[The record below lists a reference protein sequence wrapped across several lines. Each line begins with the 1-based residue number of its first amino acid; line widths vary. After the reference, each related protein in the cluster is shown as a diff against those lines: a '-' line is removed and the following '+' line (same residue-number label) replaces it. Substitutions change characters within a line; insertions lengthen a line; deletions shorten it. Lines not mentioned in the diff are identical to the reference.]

1 MKAVLF
7 SPYTDEQEFR
17 DALRNFP
24 QVEFEIAHSTEEL
37 PGKLPGAEIL
47 VTANRVYDIAAGRLI
62 REHGRALKWIQFTTS
77 GIDKALA
84 SGFPAGVIVTNLA
97 GLRAFAVAEHA
108 MSLMLG
114 LVRQVRRSEQAFARR
129 DWARDDLSTG
139 VENLAGRHLVIV
151 GTGAIGQDIA
161 RKAKAFD
168 MRVTGV
174 SRSAKPLAHFDALLP
189 RSELR
194 AACRKADFV
203 MVAALADE
211 STEKIVSREII
222 DAMPPRAYIVNIAR
236 GSLIDED
243 ALIDALRER
252 RIAGAALDVQA
263 IEPVPLEHALWNLD
277 NLLLTP
283 HVSGAGSQGTGAT
296 HASMFAD
303 NLRLWLAGKRL
314 EKIVIEKS
322 S

>member
-1 MKAVLF
+1 MKAALF
-7 SPYTDEQEFR
+7 SPYTSELEFR
-17 DALRNFP
+17 DALRDFP
-24 QVEFEIAHSTEEL
+24 QVELEIARSSEEL
-37 PGKLPGAEIL
+37 PGALAGAEIL
-47 VTANRVYDIAAGRLI
+47 VTANRVYDAAAGALI
-62 REHGRALKWIQFTTS
+62 REHGSALKWIQFTTS

-84 SGFPAGVIVTNLA
+84 SGMPAGVVVTNLA

-108 MSLMLG
+108 LSLMLG

-129 DWARDDLSTG
+129 DWARDDLSSG
-139 VENLAGRHLVIV
+139 MDNLAGRHLIIL

-174 SRSAKPLAHFDALLP
+174 SRSTTPLAYFDAILP

-194 AACRKADFV
+194 AACRKADFL
-203 MVAALADE
+203 MIAALADD
-211 STEKIVSREII
+211 STEKIVSRDII
-222 DAMPPRAYIVNIAR
+222 AALPQCAYIVNIAR
-236 GSLIDED
+236 GSLIDEV
-243 ALIDALRER
+243 ALIEAMREK

-263 IEPVPLEHALWNLD
+263 SEPVPPEHSLWTLE

-283 HVSGAGSQGTGAT
+283 HVSGAGSNGTGAT

-303 NLRLWLAGKRL
+303 NLRRWLAGERL
-314 EKIVIEKS
+314 EKIVIERTV
-322 S
+322 